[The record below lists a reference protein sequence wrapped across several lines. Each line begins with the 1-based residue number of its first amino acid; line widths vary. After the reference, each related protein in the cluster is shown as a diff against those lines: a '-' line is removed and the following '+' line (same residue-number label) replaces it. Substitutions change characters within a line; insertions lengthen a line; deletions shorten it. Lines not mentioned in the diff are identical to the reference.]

1 MGLRRL
7 LRLQQLRR
15 LRRQGGEGYPRV
27 DDRKSD
33 RVVGSYTSRDP
44 AREPAAAPATPAR
57 SCRRL
62 YVQPL
67 DARVASECFY
77 RCEPG
82 EPGSRPIQL
91 SQRPSV
97 RCKLFMQSAIDSRRS
112 AGARRR
118 IAAAQAMATSHRHR
132 HSIVLARLSVPFYLF
147 VAPSQ
152 RKAGS
157 LFSDS
162 SAAMA
167 CCTSPL
173 VGRRPSLRRTL
184 RMNSARWLGNSVMA
198 AAQACSAL
206 ARSPRIP
213 RPARS
218 VARRVNE

>member
-7 LRLQQLRR
+7 LRLQQLRRRR

-44 AREPAAAPATPAR
+44 AREPAAALATPAR

-67 DARVASECFY
+67 DARVASECSA
-77 RCEPG
+77 
-82 EPGSRPIQL
+82 SRPIQL
-91 SQRPSV
+91 SQRL

-118 IAAAQAMATSHRHR
+118 IAAAQAMATSHRYR
-132 HSIVLARLSVPFYLF
+132 DSIVLARLSVPFHLF

-173 VGRRPSLRRTL
+173 VGRGR
-184 RMNSARWLGNSVMA
+184 
-198 AAQACSAL
+198 ACGG
-206 ARSPRIP
+206 RCG
-213 RPARS
+213 
-218 VARRVNE
+218 